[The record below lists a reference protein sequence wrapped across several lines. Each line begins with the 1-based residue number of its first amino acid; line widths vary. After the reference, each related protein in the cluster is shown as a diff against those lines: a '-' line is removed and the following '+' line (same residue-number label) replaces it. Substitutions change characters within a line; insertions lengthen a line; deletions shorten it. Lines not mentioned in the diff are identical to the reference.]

1 MDRLDLHKPLSYIR
15 RVRLI
20 DCRFILYTRVK
31 RSIKR
36 GDEATRRGSPVSRQS
51 LSSTRARVHALR

>member
-1 MDRLDLHKPLSYIR
+1 MDRLDLHKPLSYIQ

-36 GDEATRRGSPVSRQS
+36 ADEATRRGSPVSRQS
-51 LSSTRARVHALR
+51 LSSIHARVHALR